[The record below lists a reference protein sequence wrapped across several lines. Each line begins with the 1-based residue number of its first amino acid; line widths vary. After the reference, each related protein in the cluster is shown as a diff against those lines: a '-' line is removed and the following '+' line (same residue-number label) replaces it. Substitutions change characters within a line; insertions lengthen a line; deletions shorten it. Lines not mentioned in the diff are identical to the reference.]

1 VKRKHISL
9 NLVVV
14 DDQDKSSLIA
24 NVNVGWIWGCIS
36 LLCNLRTYDDYLFWL
51 RELFYLTLGIYN
63 WRSPA
68 RLGKVLAVENVPIFR
83 LKESSVFVTQAES
96 HGEAPDHTSPD

>member
-24 NVNVGWIWGCIS
+24 NVNVGWIWGCIP
-36 LLCNLRTYDDYLFWL
+36 LLCNLRTYDDYLFFQVAE
-51 RELFYLTLGIYN
+51 RTLL
-63 WRSPA
+63 P
-68 RLGKVLAVENVPIFR
+68 
-83 LKESSVFVTQAES
+83 
-96 HGEAPDHTSPD
+96 HTRRI